1 MVLSRTKQGVT
12 ELTPSKTT
20 QRDTGVSA
28 DTALAGI
35 LALLVDERE
44 ARVAE
49 EKDAEKTEVL
59 LAKAGLAAPEI
70 ASLMGKNTGAVQKA
84 IQRGR
89 S

>member
-1 MVLSRTKQGVT
+1 
-12 ELTPSKTT
+12 LTPSKTT
-20 QRDTGVSA
+20 QRDPWVTA

-49 EKDAEKTEVL
+49 EKNAEKTEVL

-70 ASLMGKNTGAVQKA
+70 APLVGKNADAVRKT